1 MVNYNRDG
9 TENDV
14 YVYYGSNDGTLRAVK
29 GGFGTDGGTENWS
42 FIAPEFFGQLKR
54 LRDNSEII
62 GPSAPKA
69 YFFDGPISVYTFDAN
84 GDGKLKASDGDKVYV
99 YMSMRRGGRYIYAL
113 DVSDPDIPKFLWKK
127 GCPNVTNNVGCDT
140 GYDELGQTWAEPA
153 IGFVRA
159 SPTTPMLFVAGGY
172 DPAVEDIQP
181 CLITAN
187 TATSVTANL
196 GGVATFTSA
205 GTCSTVG
212 ATPTTVNRT
221 MGRGIFVINALTGA
235 VFWRAGPDAGADKPV
250 AAMQYAM
257 PADLFVLNRDGDNAR
272 TLTPATAR
280 ENVGRGFVDR
290 IYAPDTGGN
299 VWRADIDPV
308 LKTDWAVRRLAN
320 ISAPGLANTRKFL
333 YKVDAVAGS
342 DPTGGFD
349 AILVGS
355 GDREHPF
362 DSTVSNRIYMFKD
375 RIQSIPAVGAAPP
388 ATILTTDLYDATAN
402 DVQQTT
408 GATQTAARA
417 ALDAARGWRIIL
429 GTGEKVTTNVVTVA
443 GESFFNTNQPSAS
456 ASSVLGNCE
465 SNLGIARLYNVRFDD
480 ASAAR
485 DVNGSTTLTSA
496 DRSQIKA
503 GGGFAPPPVQVVVN
517 IGGKLKEAVVT
528 FPVPTTV
535 TGPPRDARLRT
546 YWQRKLD

>member
-1 MVNYNRDG
+1 
-9 TENDV
+9 
-14 YVYYGSNDGTLRAVK
+14 
-29 GGFGTDGGTENWS
+29 
-42 FIAPEFFGQLKR
+42 
-54 LRDNSEII
+54 
-62 GPSAPKA
+62 
-69 YFFDGPISVYTFDAN
+69 
-84 GDGKLKASDGDKVYV
+84 
-99 YMSMRRGGRYIYAL
+99 
-113 DVSDPDIPKFLWKK
+113 
-127 GCPNVTNNVGCDT
+127 
-140 GYDELGQTWAEPA
+140 
-153 IGFVRA
+153 
-159 SPTTPMLFVAGGY
+159 
-172 DPAVEDIQP
+172 
-181 CLITAN
+181 
-187 TATSVTANL
+187 
-196 GGVATFTSA
+196 
-205 GTCSTVG
+205 
-212 ATPTTVNRT
+212 

-235 VFWRAGPDAGADKPV
+235 VFWRAGPDIGADKPV
-250 AAMQYAM
+250 VAMQYAM

-272 TLTPATAR
+272 TLTPTTAR

-308 LKTDWAVRRLAN
+308 SKMDWAVRRLAN
-320 ISAPGLANTRKFL
+320 ISAPGLVNTRKFL

-362 DSTVSNRIYMFKD
+362 DATVSNRIYMFKD

-388 ATILTTDLYDATAN
+388 ATITTTELYDATAN
-402 DVQQTT
+402 DVQETT

-417 ALDAARGWRIIL
+417 LLDAASGWRIIL

-480 ASAAR
+480 ASASR
-485 DVNGSTTLTSA
+485 DLNGSTTLTSA
-496 DRSQIKA
+496 DRSQVKA
-503 GGGFAPPPVQVVVN
+503 GGGFAPPPVQVVVK
-517 IGGKLKEAVVT
+517 IDGKLKEAVVT